1 MAFTIFSMALSCAIT
16 SCFRLS
22 AMLTSRALSL
32 SCIRWTGMPVI
43 IETTSATL
51 SASTSTRLLSSPRSH
66 FRCAACSSC
75 SNAACLSRKL
85 AASSKFWFFTA
96 SRFFRSASSN
106 CFFSSIISGGTWA
119 FCRCTRAPTSSIASM
134 ALSGKKR
141 SVMYRSVSLTHDVMA
156 SSVYE
161 TW

>member
-1 MAFTIFSMALSCAIT
+1 
-16 SCFRLS
+16 
-22 AMLTSRALSL
+22 MLTSRALSL

-51 SASTSTRLLSSPRSH
+51 SASTSTRLLSSPRSISVV
-66 FRCAACSSC
+66 RLAVRVPMRLACRGSWLQVQVHQF
-75 SNAACLSRKL
+75 CLP
-85 AASSKFWFFTA
+85 A

-119 FCRCTRAPTSSIASM
+119 FCRCTRAPTSSSHRWLCREEAVGYV
-134 ALSGKKR
+134 A
-141 SVMYRSVSLTHDVMA
+141 VCQFDTCVMA